1 MKPDKLEETI
11 TDLRIGQA
19 RQAEQ
24 IDTLDKKVDSIASDV
39 KDIHESILDD
49 TKAQNTRLKKYLSR
63 ALFILL
69 GSGATVGGINALL
82 EVLK

>member
-1 MKPDKLEETI
+1 MKPDKLEETVI
-11 TDLRIGQA
+11 SLKVG
-19 RQAEQ
+19 QAEQ
-24 IDTLDKKVDSIASDV
+24 RVQIKQLDEKVDSIASDV
-39 KDIHESILDD
+39 KDIHDSLLDD